1 MKKNRFL
8 ALALSLLMALALP
21 LGAFAEE
28 NEPDTLLEGLVTEV
42 LEQGFV
48 MEDIELGSVLLNV
61 DETTVMDGILAEG
74 DIEVGQYVF
83 VEYDGRLTR
92 SLPPQAHADRV
103 GCYRLTGT
111 VDLSLS
117 MGVLLT
123 GDPLT
128 SETVTALQDQ
138 LAAVGEDVD
147 GDGKVEVLIENLA
160 LGIAYSNQKI
170 ANDNTF
176 MAHLASGDVL
186 LFAAEP
192 AYYDKKIASLSE
204 DGSSFFAPLSNG
216 DTYVRWHPGRQ
227 DVSEE
232 LYIGVR
238 PATGTAKQ
246 NQSYEQCRRLLE
258 QLMAQN

>member
-1 MKKNRFL
+1 MW
-8 ALALSLLMALALP
+8 
-21 LGAFAEE
+21 
-28 NEPDTLLEGLVTEV
+28 T
-42 LEQGFV
+42 
-48 MEDIELGSVLLNV
+48 
-61 DETTVMDGILAEG
+61 
-74 DIEVGQYVF
+74 
-83 VEYDGRLTR
+83 
-92 SLPPQAHADRV
+92 
-103 GCYRLTGT
+103 
-111 VDLSLS
+111 
-117 MGVLLT
+117 
-123 GDPLT
+123 
-128 SETVTALQDQ
+128 
-138 LAAVGEDVD
+138 

-258 QLMAQN
+258 QLMGSKLKGWIHMRSDLMKQGTFGAHRTVRC

>member
-1 MKKNRFL
+1 MARERYLIGVDPEELKAPPPPPEKETGFFENLWYHYKWHLLIGGFMLLL
-8 ALALSLLMALALP
+8 AVLAVVTMVTKDD
-21 LGAFAEE
+21 
-28 NEPDTLLEGLVTEV
+28 PDY
-42 LEQGFV
+42 
-48 MEDIELGSVLLNV
+48 
-61 DETTVMDGILAEG
+61 TV
-74 DIEVGQYVF
+74 
-83 VEYDGRLTR
+83 
-92 SLPPQAHADRV
+92 
-103 GCYRLTGT
+103 
-111 VDLSLS
+111 
-117 MGVLLT
+117 VLLT

-192 AYYDKKIASLSE
+192 AYYEKKIASLSE

-216 DTYVRWHPGRQ
+216 DTYVRWRPGRQ

-246 NQSYEQCRRLLE
+246 NQSYEQCHRLLE
-258 QLMAQN
+258 QLLAQN

>member
-1 MKKNRFL
+1 MARERYLIGVDPEELKAPPPPPEKKTGFFENL
-8 ALALSLLMALALP
+8 WYHYKWHLLI
-21 LGAFAEE
+21 G
-28 NEPDTLLEGLVTEV
+28 
-42 LEQGFV
+42 GFV
-48 MEDIELGSVLLNV
+48 LLLLTLAV
-61 DETTVMDGILAEG
+61 ITMVTKDDPDYTV
-74 DIEVGQYVF
+74 
-83 VEYDGRLTR
+83 
-92 SLPPQAHADRV
+92 
-103 GCYRLTGT
+103 
-111 VDLSLS
+111 
-117 MGVLLT
+117 VLLT